1 MSNFDLQLLLDGD
14 RRALAKAITL
24 VESKLDT
31 HRQQA
36 QGILEQVLPHS
47 GNSIR
52 IGITGV
58 PGVGKSTFI
67 EAFGLYL
74 IEQGKRVAVLAVD
87 PSSPIAGGSILG
99 DKTRMEELSRRE
111 EAFIRPSPAEGAL
124 GGVAQKTR
132 ESMLLCEA
140 AGYDVILVETV
151 GVGQSEY
158 QVAGMVD
165 FFMVLMLPGGGDELQ
180 GIKKGIMELAD
191 ALVINKADGD
201 SEKLATLTQRQYT
214 SAMNLLRHTSFWTP
228 RVMTCSALKTINV
241 DAVWGMVVDY
251 YFQAMEKQA
260 FQVKRAQQNR
270 DWMHQLVNE
279 MLLLTLSQNPQVK
292 GMLLD
297 SKSAV
302 QNVVLHAGMQYGASI
317 DAVDPNG
324 GDLTYQWEVKRESE
338 ATQQGGDLED
348 LPDAIL
354 GRVDILD
361 NGKIALMAPNDP
373 GAYRLFA
380 RVYGASG
387 LAGHANI
394 PFLVESMQQ

>member
-1 MSNFDLQLLLDGD
+1 MNKFRPKKRLEASEYIEGVLKGD
-14 RRALAKAITL
+14 RVVLSRAITVIESNLSSDKRLAKEIIQAI
-24 VESKLDT
+24 
-31 HRQQA
+31 
-36 QGILEQVLPHS
+36 LPHS

-132 ESMLLCEA
+132 ETMLLCEA

-165 FFMVLMLPGGGDELQ
+165 LFMVLMLPGGGDELQ

-201 SEKLATLTQRQYT
+201 SENLAKQTQSHYQSALHLLTPQ
-214 SAMNLLRHTSFWTP
+214 SFWQP
-228 RVMTCSALKTINV
+228 SVLQCSALHSQGIAEVWQMISDYTSQAV
-241 DAVWGMVVDY
+241 AGGHFDAKR
-251 YFQAMEKQA
+251 QA
-260 FQVKRAQQNR
+260 QNR
-270 DWMHQLVNE
+270 QWMQ
-279 MLLLTLSQNPQVK
+279 
-292 GMLLD
+292 
-297 SKSAV
+297 
-302 QNVVLHAGMQYGASI
+302 
-317 DAVDPNG
+317 
-324 GDLTYQWEVKRESE
+324 
-338 ATQQGGDLED
+338 
-348 LPDAIL
+348 
-354 GRVDILD
+354 
-361 NGKIALMAPNDP
+361 AL
-373 GAYRLFA
+373 
-380 RVYGASG
+380 
-387 LAGHANI
+387 I
-394 PFLVESMQQ
+394 QE

>member
-1 MSNFDLQLLLDGD
+1 MTSFDLQALLGGD
-14 RRALAKAITL
+14 RRSLAKAITL
-24 VESKLDT
+24 VESKLDS
-31 HRQQA
+31 HREQA

-132 ESMLLCEA
+132 ETMLLCEA

-201 SEKLATLTQRQYT
+201 SEKLATMTQRQYT

-228 RVMTCSALKTINV
+228 RVMTCSALKLTNI

-251 YFQAMEKQA
+251 YFQSVEQQA
-260 FQVKRAQQNR
+260 FQRKRAQQNR

-279 MLLLTLSQNPQVK
+279 MLLLKLSRNAAAKAIIPALEQ
-292 GMLLD
+292 
-297 SKSAV
+297 AV
-302 QNVVLHAGMQYGASI
+302 ERRDTTAYAAARQII
-317 DAVDPNG
+317 DK
-324 GDLTYQWEVKRESE
+324 L
-338 ATQQGGDLED
+338 
-348 LPDAIL
+348 
-354 GRVDILD
+354 
-361 NGKIALMAPNDP
+361 
-373 GAYRLFA
+373 
-380 RVYGASG
+380 
-387 LAGHANI
+387 
-394 PFLVESMQQ
+394 

>member
-1 MSNFDLQLLLDGD
+1 MSNFDLESLLSGN
-14 RRALAKAITL
+14 RRSLAKAITL
-24 VESKLDT
+24 VESKLTT
-31 HRQQA
+31 HREQA

-47 GNSIR
+47 GNSVR

-99 DKTRMEELSRRE
+99 DKTRMEELSRRQ

-132 ESMLLCEA
+132 ETMLLCEA

-201 SEKLATLTQRQYT
+201 SERLATMTQRQYT

-228 RVMTCSALKTINV
+228 RVMTCSALKMINI

-251 YFQAMEKQA
+251 YFQAVEEQA
-260 FQVKRAQQNR
+260 FQAKRAQQNR

-279 MLLLTLSQNPQVK
+279 MLQLKLSSNSQVK
-292 GMLLD
+292 AMLP
-297 SKSAV
+297 
-302 QNVVLHAGMQYGASI
+302 Q
-317 DAVDPNG
+317 
-324 GDLTYQWEVKRESE
+324 
-338 ATQQGGDLED
+338 LEQE
-348 LPDAIL
+348 
-354 GRVDILD
+354 
-361 NGKIALMAPNDP
+361 
-373 GAYRLFA
+373 
-380 RVYGASG
+380 
-387 LAGHANI
+387 
-394 PFLVESMQQ
+394 VESQDITAYAAARRIMDQL

>member
-1 MSNFDLQLLLDGD
+1 MTSFDLNELAAGN

-31 HRQQA
+31 HREQA
-36 QGILEQVLPHS
+36 QEILEQVLPHS

-67 EAFGLYL
+67 EAFGLHL
-74 IEQGKRVAVLAVD
+74 IEQGKRVAVLAID

-191 ALVINKADGD
+191 ALVINKADGE
-201 SEKLATLTQRQYT
+201 SETLAKMVQQQYT
-214 SAMNLLRHTSFWTP
+214 SAMSLLRHTSFWTP
-228 RVMTCSALKTINV
+228 RVMTCSSLNLVNIDK
-241 DAVWGMVVDY
+241 VWGMLVDY
-251 YFQAMEKQA
+251 YYQALDEQS
-260 FQVKRAQQNR
+260 FHGKRAQQNR

-279 MLLLTLSQNPQVK
+279 LLLLKLSRNADIKELLPALEHAVENQEMTPYAAARKIMEQV
-292 GMLLD
+292 
-297 SKSAV
+297 
-302 QNVVLHAGMQYGASI
+302 
-317 DAVDPNG
+317 
-324 GDLTYQWEVKRESE
+324 
-338 ATQQGGDLED
+338 
-348 LPDAIL
+348 
-354 GRVDILD
+354 
-361 NGKIALMAPNDP
+361 
-373 GAYRLFA
+373 
-380 RVYGASG
+380 
-387 LAGHANI
+387 
-394 PFLVESMQQ
+394 